1 MNRAMSFLRD
11 LQRLGG
17 VAIDVLS
24 NPGAVLREVK
34 LFTRGDASG
43 YYELLGDDVLEAQN
57 GGFTDTSKPLWL
69 NLGFWESAR
78 GYDEA
83 GRAMARLLAEAVS
96 LKPSD
101 EVLDV
106 GFGFAEQDL
115 FWLSEYG
122 VKKISGVNITPLH
135 VETANKRMQARGFA
149 ERTDLRL
156 GSATALP
163 FDDASCD
170 VVFALECAFHFDT
183 REQFF
188 REALRVLRPGG
199 RIATADMLPFPGDRA
214 DGLVNRLGQKRW
226 SVPVA
231 NLYDRHVYCEK
242 LRAAGFVEPTER
254 SIRNHVFPGMHKYS
268 ELRKQGVSLKD
279 AQITLTQAEIDSCL
293 GADVWK
299 ANGGLNDY
307 VIFSAKKP

>member
-1 MNRAMSFLRD
+1 MAFLDD
-11 LQRLGG
+11 LRRLGG
-17 VAIDVLS
+17 VAVDVVS
-24 NPGAVLREVK
+24 NPAAVLRELR

-43 YYELLGDDVLEAQN
+43 YYELLGDDVLEAQDGAFADPN
-57 GGFTDTSKPLWL
+57 KPLWL
-69 NLGFWESAR
+69 NLGFWETAR
-78 GYDEA
+78 TYDEA
-83 GRAMARLLAEAVS
+83 GRAMAKLLADAVA

-122 VKKISGVNITPLH
+122 VKMIRGVNITPLH
-135 VETANKRMQARGFA
+135 VDVAKQRMQARGFT

-156 GSATALP
+156 GSATELP
-163 FDDASCD
+163 FESASCD

-188 REALRVLRPGG
+188 AEALRVLRPGG

-214 DGLVNRLGQKRW
+214 DGLVNRLGQRRW

-242 LRAAGFVEPTER
+242 LAAVGFTDATER
-254 SIRNHVFPGMHKYS
+254 TIRNHVFPGMHKYS
-268 ELRKQGVSLKD
+268 SLRKQGVALKD
-279 AQITLTQAEIDSCL
+279 ARIELSQDEVDSCL
-293 GADVWK
+293 GADAWRD
-299 ANGGLNDY
+299 NGGLNDY
-307 VIFSAKKP
+307 VIFSARKPG

>member
-1 MNRAMSFLRD
+1 MAFLDD
-11 LQRLGG
+11 LRRLGG
-17 VAIDVLS
+17 VAVDVLS
-24 NPGAVLREVK
+24 NPAAVVRELK

-57 GGFTDTSKPLWL
+57 GGFADANKPLWL

-78 GYDEA
+78 TYDEA
-83 GRAMARLLAEAVS
+83 GRAMARLLAEAVQ
-96 LKPSD
+96 LQASD

-115 FWLSEYG
+115 FWLSEYQ
-122 VKKISGVNITPLH
+122 VKMIRGVNITPLH
-135 VETANKRMQARGFA
+135 VDVAKQRMSARGFLQ
-149 ERTDLRL
+149 RTDLRL
-156 GSATALP
+156 GSATELP

-214 DGLVNRLGQKRW
+214 DGLANRLGQRRW

-231 NLYDRHVYCEK
+231 NLYDRHVYCQK
-242 LRAAGFVEPTER
+242 LTALGFVDATER
-254 SIRNHVFPGMHKYS
+254 SIRNHVFPGMYKYGA
-268 ELRKQGVSLKD
+268 LRKQGVALKD
-279 AQITLTQAEIDSCL
+279 ARIELTQHEIDTCL
-293 GADVWK
+293 GADVWRD
-299 ANGGLNDY
+299 NGGLNDY
-307 VIFSAKKP
+307 VIFSAKKPG

>member
-1 MNRAMSFLRD
+1 MSLLGDLR
-11 LQRLGG
+11 RLGG
-17 VAIDVLS
+17 VAIDVVL
-24 NPGAVLREVK
+24 NPAAVVRELR

-57 GGFTDTSKPLWL
+57 GGFADANKPLWL
-69 NLGFWESAR
+69 NLGYWETAR
-78 GYDEA
+78 TYDEA
-83 GRAMARLLAEAVS
+83 GRAMARLLAEAVK

-101 EVLDV
+101 TVLDV

-115 FWLSEYG
+115 FWLTEYD
-122 VKKISGVNITPLH
+122 VKMICGVNITPLH
-135 VETANKRMQARGFA
+135 VEVAKQRMIARGFS

-199 RIATADMLPFPGDRA
+199 RIATADMLPFPGDSA
-214 DGLVNRLGQKRW
+214 DGLLNRLGQKRW

-231 NLYDRHVYCEK
+231 NLYDRHAYCEK
-242 LRAAGFVEPTER
+242 LKAVGFVHTTEHT
-254 SIRNHVFPGMHKYS
+254 IRNHVFPGMHKYS
-268 ELRKQGVSLKD
+268 ALRKSGVSLKD
-279 AQITLTQAEIDSCL
+279 ARIHLTQAEVDQCL
-293 GADVWK
+293 GAEAWK
-299 ANGGLNDY
+299 VNGGLNDY
-307 VIFSAKKP
+307 VIFSASKP

>member
-1 MNRAMSFLRD
+1 MPLLEDLR
-11 LQRLGG
+11 RLGG
-17 VAIDVLS
+17 VAVDVLS
-24 NPGAVLREVK
+24 NPGAVIRELR

-57 GGFTDTSKPLWL
+57 GGFADANKPLWL
-69 NLGFWESAR
+69 NLGYWETAR
-78 GYDEA
+78 TYDEA
-83 GRAMARLLAEAVS
+83 GRAMARLLADAVK

-115 FWLSEYG
+115 FWLTEHN
-122 VKKISGVNITPLH
+122 VKRISGVNITPLH
-135 VETANKRMQARGFA
+135 VETAKQRMQARGFSD
-149 ERTDLRL
+149 RTDLRL

-214 DGLVNRLGQKRW
+214 DGLVNRLGQRRW

-231 NLYDRHVYCEK
+231 NLYDRHAYCEK
-242 LRAAGFVEPTER
+242 LKAVGFVSATER

-268 ELRKQGVSLKD
+268 ALRKQGVSLKD
-279 AQITLTQAEIDSCL
+279 ARIELSPDEIAQCL
-293 GADVWK
+293 GADAWK
-299 ANGGLNDY
+299 VNGGLNDY
-307 VIFSAKKP
+307 VIFSAVKPA